1 MSEIHLKFAD
11 ATVDN
16 FNLVLS
22 NNKIE
27 KKFDFEGISKIYDKL
42 LLEIKVVTNKKSPD
56 YEKGK
61 KNFSKFLNYNYKLVK
76 SNLELDEEILEL
88 FKDGPNRNWY
98 LLHLS
103 IISYLSYLKQQL
115 QTKEQVPEQVQVDT
129 KEVVDTKEQANED
142 TTEQAPAHTHTD
154 INYKGMIEKLMI
166 EIEEYSESEVEQI
179 PELSTDTM
187 MDELNK
193 QIPQSENAPT
203 LIKGLIGDIKNI
215 LSNNNDLESKN
226 IMDISKDLSMKYQGM
241 IEKGDVNISDLLSG
255 VLGLINDPESF
266 NGEFD
271 DIDAS
276 KLPDPNSIF
285 SDMANDPQL
294 KEVMNMMGSKEDML
308 GSMMGNKDGMPDMG
322 MFGSMMANMMGNNNS
337 QTNNKSIGDLEKEI
351 EQMMREVQEVEEA
364 NKTETEA
371 NKIE

>member
-1 MSEIHLKFAD
+1 
-11 ATVDN
+11 
-16 FNLVLS
+16 
-22 NNKIE
+22 
-27 KKFDFEGISKIYDKL
+27 
-42 LLEIKVVTNKKSPD
+42 
-56 YEKGK
+56 
-61 KNFSKFLNYNYKLVK
+61 
-76 SNLELDEEILEL
+76 
-88 FKDGPNRNWY
+88 
-98 LLHLS
+98 
-103 IISYLSYLKQQL
+103 
-115 QTKEQVPEQVQVDT
+115 
-129 KEVVDTKEQANED
+129 
-142 TTEQAPAHTHTD
+142 
-154 INYKGMIEKLMI
+154 MIEKLMI